1 MSHDIAE
8 GLEGLNLG
16 ECVVAGHLT
25 KMIPTN
31 MVLICCIVLLL
42 SRFSL
47 RFFPCIAAKINAT
60 TDCGTF
66 FIQVDLGI
74 SWYMAMSHNPG
85 TPGEH
90 QNSWQMDVHPIK
102 NGINRY

>member
-1 MSHDIAE
+1 MRSCWA
-8 GLEGLNLG
+8 LNQDDTNKHGSDLLH
-16 ECVVAGHLT
+16 CFAAVA
-25 KMIPTN
+25 
-31 MVLICCIVLLL
+31 
-42 SRFSL
+42 FFFA
-47 RFFPCIAAKINAT
+47 FFPCIAAKINAT